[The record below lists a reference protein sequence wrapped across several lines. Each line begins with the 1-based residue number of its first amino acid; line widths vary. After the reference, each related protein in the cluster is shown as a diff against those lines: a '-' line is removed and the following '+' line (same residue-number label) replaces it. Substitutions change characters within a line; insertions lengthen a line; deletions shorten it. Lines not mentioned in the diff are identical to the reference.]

1 MIGIQ
6 NIEGIRRGQVI
17 YRRCS
22 DNVDVG
28 LGILEVEDDFPIG
41 ENKDLFLDVV
51 AFGDCAERQI
61 VSVVSEKTMPLYSPP
76 NYYKDHELAGI
87 ATDIQSYRAKDLWRG
102 GSLVIRATRKT
113 SKNGHKIALMMIMTE
128 SAENPSNHQ
137 KILAFDDIVHTTA
150 ISQIRDETNGMGL
163 AQIHKLPIWGWES
176 EKFGPVSTMR
186 LDVIDECNEL
196 SGLIDRQNLTDKENE
211 RLALLKR
218 TCAGT
223 VVVITSNDP
232 AYAEFRREMKAELP
246 IKWDQWLTRQ
256 ETEVREQKASEII
269 KKIMTRESA

>member
-1 MIGIQ
+1 
-6 NIEGIRRGQVI
+6 
-17 YRRCS
+17 
-22 DNVDVG
+22 
-28 LGILEVEDDFPIG
+28 
-41 ENKDLFLDVV
+41 
-51 AFGDCAERQI
+51 
-61 VSVVSEKTMPLYSPP
+61 
-76 NYYKDHELAGI
+76 
-87 ATDIQSYRAKDLWRG
+87 
-102 GSLVIRATRKT
+102 
-113 SKNGHKIALMMIMTE
+113 MIMTE